1 MGGIGYI
8 VVVYAAGL
16 CRWIIESAHAIM
28 QPAHAIMQSA
38 HAIIESAHAIMQSDF
53 IIIGRESAERNA
65 QIYQSG

>member
-38 HAIIESAHAIMQSDF
+38 HAIMQSDL
-53 IIIGRESAERNA
+53 IILGRESAERNA